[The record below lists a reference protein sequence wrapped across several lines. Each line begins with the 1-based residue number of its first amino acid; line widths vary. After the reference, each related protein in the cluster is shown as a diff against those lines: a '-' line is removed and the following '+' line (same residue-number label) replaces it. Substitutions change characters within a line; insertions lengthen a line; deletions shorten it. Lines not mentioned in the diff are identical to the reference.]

1 MKIDWRASVLNV
13 AVHGDD
19 CDGICSA
26 ALVLLKFPNAKIRFL
41 NPRSIFTV
49 DEEFDLVIDLPKPK
63 KCKVNIDHHKSNLER
78 LKKEGQ
84 LGPQDIVDPDAPASA
99 LLLMKYLNLEESKK
113 AKEIVEIAVAAD
125 TARHTEETLILDKI
139 IKASLN
145 NEKDLLRIAKILAE
159 RGKNFLSDEWLKKK
173 QKEIEAELSKIKS
186 FLKDFVDSLGVNS
199 GFVIVDE
206 IDAIPYHSTKDIAH
220 MLLDRGCDAVAVLY
234 RDASEPSKIR
244 ISIRVRRDSDV
255 IDAEAITRKFGGGGH
270 KKAAGAIT
278 TDVKEAIFMLLKEF
292 TGKSPTRSV
301 VFIKLP
307 KIL

>member
-1 MKIDWRASVLNV
+1 VLNV

-26 ALVLLKFPNAKIRFL
+26 ALVLLKFPNAKIKFL

-99 LLLMKYLNLEESKK
+99 LLLMKYLNLEGNKK
-113 AKEIVEIAVAAD
+113 AREIVEIAVAAD

-145 NEKDLLRIAKILAE
+145 SEKDLLRIAKILAE
-159 RGKNFLSDEWLKKK
+159 KGKNFLSDEWLKKK
-173 QKEIEAELSKIKS
+173 QNEIEAELSKIKS
-186 FLKDFVDSLGVNS
+186 LLKEFVDSLGVNS

-255 IDAEAITRKFGGGGH
+255 IDAEAITRKLGGGGH

-278 TDVKEAIFMLLKEF
+278 TNVKEAIFMLLKEF

-301 VFIKLP
+301 VFVRLP

>member
-1 MKIDWRASVLNV
+1 VKIDWRASVLNV

>member
-1 MKIDWRASVLNV
+1 MNV

-26 ALVLLKFPNAKIRFL
+26 ALVLLKFPDAKIRFL
-41 NPRSIFTV
+41 NPRSIFMV
-49 DEEFDLVIDLPKPK
+49 NKEFDLVIDLPKPK

-78 LKKEGQ
+78 LKTEGR
-84 LGPQDIVDPDAPASA
+84 LSPKDIVDPDAPASA
-99 LLLMKYLNLEESKK
+99 LLLMKYLNLEENKK

-159 RGKNFLSDEWLKKK
+159 KGKGFLSDGWLKKK

-186 FLKDFVDSLGVNS
+186 FLKDFVDNLGVNS

-244 ISIRVRRDSDV
+244 ISIRIRRDSDI
-255 IDAEAITRKFGGGGH
+255 IDAETITRKLGGGGH

-278 TDVKEAIFMLLKEF
+278 TDVKEAILILLKEF
-292 TGKSPTRSV
+292 TEKSPTRSV
-301 VFIKLP
+301 VFVKLP
-307 KIL
+307 KIS

>member
-1 MKIDWRASVLNV
+1 MLRV

-26 ALVLLKFPNAKIRFL
+26 ALILLKFPNAKIRFL

-49 DEEFDLVIDLPKPK
+49 NEEFDLVVDLPKPK

-78 LKKEGQ
+78 LKAEG
-84 LGPQDIVDPDAPASA
+84 LLSPQDVVDPNAPAAA
-99 LLLMKYLNLEESKK
+99 LLLMKYLNLENDKK
-113 AKEIVEIAVAAD
+113 ARELVEIAVAAD

-145 NEKDLLRIAKILAE
+145 NEEDLLRIAKILAKK
-159 RGKNFLSDEWLKKK
+159 GKDFLSDEWLKKK
-173 QKEIEAELSKIKS
+173 QKEIETELSKIKI
-186 FLKDFVDSLGVNS
+186 FLKTFVDSLGVNS

-206 IDAIPYHSTKDIAH
+206 IDAISYHSAKDIAH

-244 ISIRVRRDSDV
+244 ISIRVRRDSDA
-255 IDAEAITRKFGGGGH
+255 IDAEEITRKLGGGGH

-278 TDVKEAIFMLLKEF
+278 TDIKEAIFILLNEF
-292 TGKSPTRSV
+292 TKRSPTKSV
-301 VFIKLP
+301 IFVKLP

>member
-1 MKIDWRASVLNV
+1 LNV

-159 RGKNFLSDEWLKKK
+159 KGKNFLSDEWLKKK

>member
-1 MKIDWRASVLNV
+1 
-13 AVHGDD
+13 VHGDD

-26 ALVLLKFPNAKIRFL
+26 ALVLLKFPNVKIRFL
-41 NPRSIFTV
+41 NPRNIFTV
-49 DEEFDLVIDLPKPK
+49 KEEFDLVIDLPKPK
-63 KCKVNIDHHKSNLER
+63 KCKINIDHHKSNLER
-78 LKKEGQ
+78 LKAEG
-84 LGPQDIVDPDAPASA
+84 LLSPQDVIDPNAPAAA
-99 LLLMKYLNLEESKK
+99 LLLIKYLNLENNKK
-113 AKEIVEIAVAAD
+113 ARELVEIAVAAD

-159 RGKNFLSDEWLKKK
+159 KGKDFLSDKWLKKK
-173 QKEIEAELSKIKS
+173 QKEIEAELSKVRS
-186 FLKDFVDSLGVNS
+186 LLKNFVDNLGVNS

-206 IDAIPYHSTKDIAH
+206 IDAIPYHSAKDIAH

-244 ISIRVRRDSDV
+244 ISIRVRRDSDA
-255 IDAEAITRKFGGGGH
+255 IDAEEITRKLGGGGH

-278 TDVKEAIFMLLKEF
+278 TTIEETIFMLLNEF
-292 TGKSPTRSV
+292 TKKSPTRSV
-301 VFIKLP
+301 VFVKLP